1 MPVSIL
7 PLFFKV
13 FEKAMY
19 KQLYDYMKEPL
30 NQSRCSFCKAHLTQH
45 APFKLLLLWQ
55 KEFGSRKS

>member
-1 MPVSIL
+1 
-7 PLFFKV
+7 
-13 FEKAMY
+13 MY

-55 KEFGSRKS
+55 KEFAVGSPCYYSDEDFERL